1 MKQNET
7 HSREAEKVRAARV
20 LAHPAFRS
28 MARQKAW
35 LGWSFSA
42 IVFAVYVA
50 YIWVIGTSPQTLA
63 AKVSSDGI
71 TTWGI
76 WVGMFV
82 IVFSFVITLVYVWLA
97 NGKFEEMTQK
107 AVRETQ
113 EGEK

>member
-1 MKQNET
+1 MSKAQTRN
-7 HSREAEKVRAARV
+7 HAAEKERAARV

>member
-1 MKQNET
+1 ML
-7 HSREAEKVRAARV
+7 V
-20 LAHPAFRS
+20 
-28 MARQKAW
+28 
-35 LGWSFSA
+35 
-42 IVFAVYVA
+42 

-63 AKVSSDGI
+63 AKVNPDGV

-82 IVFSFVITLVYVWLA
+82 IVFSFLITLVYVWLA

>member
-7 HSREAEKVRAARV
+7 HSREAEKARAARV
-20 LAHPAFRS
+20 LAHLAFRS

-107 AVRETQ
+107 VVRETQ